1 MTSRKQIIDIETLE
15 LWDSLKD
22 CAEALGVSC
31 PYLVQA
37 INMKYRVGGG
47 MGYTKEKHGHLLEYF
62 SYWLRA
68 YTVKDKAKYCRNKQF
83 DFMEGKEDE

>member
-1 MTSRKQIIDIETLE
+1 MKNRKQIIDIETLE
-15 LWDSLKD
+15 VWDSLAD
-22 CAEALGVSC
+22 CAEALGVSS

-47 MGYTKEKHGHLLEYF
+47 MGFTKKKHGHLLEYF
-62 SYWLRA
+62 SYWLTA
-68 YTVKDKAKYCRNKQF
+68 YTANDKAKYCRNKQF